1 VSSGAGHVA
10 VSSGARR
17 VAMIR
22 AAALAA
28 ALLLPGVAAAQQQ
41 QRPQQPRP
49 DDLAQQVERNMRTC
63 LGNAQDPALAA
74 RCMDAQRAT
83 IAPRLDTVV
92 ERLLATQQDPAR
104 RDALADVQA
113 AWVTYRDRRCAFAGT
128 NPDRA
133 ETAAADRAA
142 CLLQFDL
149 GRISEIEAQLA
160 PPPAPRQQPQQRR

>member
-1 VSSGAGHVA
+1 MRA
-10 VSSGARR
+10 GARGVIGASAR
-17 VAMIR
+17 GVFR
-22 AAALAA
+22 ASVLAG
-28 ALLLPGVAAAQQQ
+28 ALLVPGLAAAQQQ
-41 QRPQQPRP
+41 QRAAPPRQ

-74 RCMDAQRAT
+74 RCMNAQRAT
-83 IAPRLDTVV
+83 IAPRLETAI

-104 RDALADVQA
+104 RAALAEVQA
-113 AWVTYRDRRCAFAGT
+113 AWVTYRDRRCDFAGT

-149 GRISEIEAQLA
+149 GRTSEIEAQLA
-160 PPPAPRQQPQQRR
+160 PPPRPPQQQQQRR